1 MLQIQMKAAGP
12 QKEKK
17 MTRLRQKGAVLDLIA
32 EVMLKHKKVLSKQE
46 YIALSTVPVRY
57 GQIQNF
63 FGSWE
68 RMINFMR
75 KSRPDVFEAVKPK
88 PAPVAPK
95 PAPVAPQAAPKTEA
109 KPAPAV
115 KKEEK

>member
-1 MLQIQMKAAGP
+1 MLQ
-12 QKEKK
+12 
-17 MTRLRQKGAVLDLIA
+17 
-32 EVMLKHKKVLSKQE
+32 HKKVLTKQE
-46 YIALSTVPVRY
+46 YIALGTVPVRY

-68 RMINFMR
+68 RMINFMH

-88 PAPVAPK
+88 PPAPK
-95 PAPVAPQAAPKTEA
+95 AVPTP

-115 KKEEK
+115 KKDEK